1 MVNSH
6 FIPQLILRHF
16 CEDEKIQYYDLNSG
30 NIESKST
37 KSVFSEKGYY
47 PENIEKGLCHKIEVQ
62 FANIL
67 NNKILKE
74 NYNIALT
81 SEDLLTIKKY
91 LIITTLRVKDENME
105 HNLWYKTLKRDGFI
119 FENDPFKDIFSGD
132 FYENMNKIL
141 ECQNKEELVRIAN
154 KGENMNLFNYV
165 KDVVFSYNVFVRT
178 NNSKEDL
185 IITDRGW
192 AAYMG
197 PIGVRKMNALM
208 QSGRIEDAM
217 LLQMVSP
224 QDYGIFPLSRNMA
237 IITMSPAYKQHLKGS
252 GTRIIYPPHAP
263 TLSACLGFGSEDTIE
278 PPTNKFLKS
287 GAMVYQYKIKQL
299 VKRDVIF
306 LNSLLLDYANQFF
319 GYANADKVRSS
330 LKEKNIDI

>member
-1 MVNSH
+1 M
-6 FIPQLILRHF
+6 
-16 CEDEKIQYYDLNSG
+16 
-30 NIESKST
+30 
-37 KSVFSEKGYY
+37 
-47 PENIEKGLCHKIEVQ
+47 
-62 FANIL
+62 
-67 NNKILKE
+67 
-74 NYNIALT
+74 
-81 SEDLLTIKKY
+81 
-91 LIITTLRVKDENME
+91 
-105 HNLWYKTLKRDGFI
+105 
-119 FENDPFKDIFSGD
+119 
-132 FYENMNKIL
+132 
-141 ECQNKEELVRIAN
+141 
-154 KGENMNLFNYV
+154 LF
-165 KDVVFSYNVFVRT
+165 FSYNVFVRT